1 MEKKENEMVEI
12 KIDQTPYDIPVQ
24 VRDLLGITTQVRD
37 ILASTIIEWKNT
49 YLAESEEAKKEL
61 HWSELKLKDMATKL
75 LADDEER
82 MAKAKELEE
91 KKDK

>member
-24 VRDLLGITTQVRD
+24 VRDLLGVTTQVRD

-61 HWSELKLKDMATKL
+61 HWSELKLKDMANKL

-82 MAKAKELEE
+82 LAKVKEMQE
-91 KKDK
+91 KESK